1 MDPHFFGKVGFT
13 LKWNISS
20 LYSLN
25 NEKKKYELGKSTV
38 DVQQQLFVLNL
49 KTALEEQASHVA
61 SLQQEVASDKAI
73 SASRHKITL
82 AAAAQLEN
90 GSLTTA
96 DYLIQLNAEMQA
108 LLNEQIHEIKLMNAI
123 TTYQTTKGISN
134 Y

>member
-1 MDPHFFGKVGFT
+1 MT
-13 LKWNISS
+13 LKWNISA

-25 NEKKKYELGKSTV
+25 NEKQKYELGKSSV
-38 DVQQQLFVLNL
+38 DVQQQLFILNL
-49 KTALEEQASHVA
+49 KTALEDQAAHVS
-61 SLQQEVASDKAI
+61 SLQQMIDSDKAI
-73 SASRHKITL
+73 SAKRHNITL
-82 AAAAQLEN
+82 AAASQLEN

-108 LLNEQIHEIKLMNAI
+108 LLNQQIHEIKLMNAI